1 MSPYNLLKFVHVV
14 LAIIAVG
21 TNVTYALWL
30 SRAGREPRHLE
41 FALKGIKVL
50 DDRLANPAYGL
61 LFVTGLGL
69 LFLGRLRWTT
79 PWVLTAIVLY
89 LIVIGLG
96 ARGFTPLLRRQIEAL
111 GADGP
116 ESPAFQAL
124 AAKSQRVGILLLI
137 VVLVIVFFMVTK
149 PRLWA

>member
-1 MSPYNLLKFVHVV
+1 MSPYNLLKYVHVV
-14 LAIIAVG
+14 LAIIAIG
-21 TNVTYALWL
+21 TNVTYSVWL
-30 SRAGREPRHLE
+30 SRARREPGHLE

-69 LFLGRLRWTT
+69 LFIGTLRWTT

-111 GADGP
+111 GVGGP
-116 ESPAFQAL
+116 QSPEYQAV
-124 AAKSQRVGILLLI
+124 ASKSLRIGILLII
-137 VVLVIVFFMVTK
+137 VVLVIAFLMVTK
-149 PRLWA
+149 PQLWG